1 MAAASHATATVVV
14 AEGRPLPRTFPAQ
27 AQPRVYLHRFMDG
40 AHRELLRAPAVA
52 RFFDLWHPLN
62 AYLAEFAFH
71 RSLAAGL
78 QP

>member
-62 AYLAEFAFH
+62 ASNPYPCPY
-71 RSLAAGL
+71 SYSD
-78 QP
+78 PYPYP